1 MKGFRI
7 ASAEL
12 PSLAAVFLSSS
23 PGDTARTLGR
33 ESKGEAF
40 VTRSVMNTSLQAQPV
55 ARPRGCTVAEKVKH
69 SGRRQHPDAGPGRT
83 GTAAR
88 RAPPPAADRSDRGC
102 QGPQA
107 PRQGCARRPR
117 AVPAGDE
124 REGANLE
131 QPDSGEAAGAP
142 SHGLTHDPS
151 RSSLI
156 WIASGANGPPSLHPT
171 TTGLTRHT
179 RPAQARASRST
190 AAQSCGSTRQAA
202 ARTPLATE
210 NLKGQKNNEL
220 RASMCAKL
228 HCCAPHSELE
238 LRHPDEC
245 SINSAHP

>member
-1 MKGFRI
+1 MNGWVHGRSPAGFLDSEPLVKGFRI

-40 VTRSVMNTSLQAQPV
+40 VTRSVMNTPLQAQPV

-69 SGRRQHPDAGPGRT
+69 SGRRQPPDAGPRRT

-88 RAPPPAADRSDRGC
+88 RAPSPAADRSDRGC

-107 PRQGCARRPR
+107 PRQGCARRLQ

-131 QPDSGEAAGAP
+131 QPDSSEAAGAP
-142 SHGLTHDPS
+142 FM
-151 RSSLI
+151 
-156 WIASGANGPPSLHPT
+156 ASPVALAFSLHYRSHPARA
-171 TTGLTRHT
+171 TRDRFVRRT
-179 RPAQARASRST
+179 PAQRST
-190 AAQSCGSTRQAA
+190 HAQRRRKLANPGVGTSKGRGKNTPAVGSR
-202 ARTPLATE
+202 
-210 NLKGQKNNEL
+210 G
-220 RASMCAKL
+220 C
-228 HCCAPHSELE
+228 
-238 LRHPDEC
+238 
-245 SINSAHP
+245 